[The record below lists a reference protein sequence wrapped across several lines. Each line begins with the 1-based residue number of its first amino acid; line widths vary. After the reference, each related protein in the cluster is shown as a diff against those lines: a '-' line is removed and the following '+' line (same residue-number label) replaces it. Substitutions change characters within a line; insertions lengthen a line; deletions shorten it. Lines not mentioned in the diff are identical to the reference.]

1 MRPRIIAGLFGSV
14 LVAAAGAQIPPAA
27 PEGAPPVPPKS
38 RFETQ
43 APLPGLP
50 SVVLDMLGDG
60 YGEAQ
65 LMARAKGLQARILW
79 IDGTANISRINTYEK
94 VAALVDRARYA
105 GFNTIVLDVKPIIGY
120 TLWPSKI
127 APKLTEWRG
136 QSFGDFDPV
145 AAMVAEAK
153 KCDIPLFVSL
163 NAFSEGHR
171 DLEKGPGY
179 DRPEWQ
185 TVLYEL
191 DGSVRSAG
199 YDKAAFGLMNRTNL
213 MPSSE
218 EVLGVFTDIARL
230 PAKLNG
236 NSKVSVVDES
246 GNVLAQADG
255 ASARSLAIN
264 VPVGGSALVGI
275 GRGGE
280 YLRVYGKPDDRFTF
294 EGKPE
299 FVPISRR
306 PWQQVPL
313 MVNPN
318 DSTVRRRELSILR
331 ELLENYDVAGVLYD
345 DRLRYAGL
353 NADFSEVTRQQFEKY
368 VGEKI
373 AWPEDVFRWTLMPD
387 LSRGIVPGK
396 WYDAWLAFRAE
407 TLKSFVS
414 EARAVMREVRPNAL
428 MGAYSGSWY
437 GEYAAFGS
445 NYAASEFEAGFRF
458 LTPAY
463 QKAGFADELDILITG
478 CYYPTAT
485 IAEAMAQG
493 TAVGYTVEAAGQL
506 SNRVAR
512 DQAWVYAGIS
522 LEVFKGDTA
531 KLRNALQA
539 AVASTQGVMVF
550 DLSHDMDKLWHIF
563 MQAFSVKTKA
573 PHQAA
578 GLLAEIRHRRKLL
591 DRSGAKEPPVIINT
605 GSGGAGL

>member
-1 MRPRIIAGLFGSV
+1 M
-14 LVAAAGAQIPPAA
+14 GAENPPTH
-27 PEGAPPVPPKS
+27 PEGAPPVPPKT
-38 RFETQ
+38 RFETD

-50 SVVLDMLGDG
+50 SVVLDKTGDG
-60 YGEAQ
+60 YGLAQ
-65 LMARAKGLQARILW
+65 QTAKAQRLQARILW
-79 IDGTANISRINTYEK
+79 IDGTANVSRINTSEK
-94 VAALVDRARYA
+94 VAALVDRARYV

-120 TLWPSKI
+120 TLWPSKL

-136 QSFGDFDPV
+136 QSFGDFDPL
-145 AAMVAEAK
+145 AAMVSEAK
-153 KCDIPLFVSL
+153 KCGIPLFVSL

-171 DLEKGPGY
+171 DFERGPGY

-185 TVLYEL
+185 TVLYEIE
-191 DGSVRSAG
+191 GNVRSSNYG
-199 YDKAAFGLMNRTNL
+199 RPLFGLMNRTNL

-218 EVLGVFTDIARL
+218 DSLGVFTDLNRL

-236 NSKVSVVDES
+236 NSKVVVVDAS

-255 ASARSLAIN
+255 AAARSLAISI
-264 VPVGGSALVGI
+264 PTGGSALVGI

-280 YLRVYGKPDDRFTF
+280 YLRLYAKPDDRLAF
-294 EGKPE
+294 EGKPD
-299 FVPISRR
+299 FVPIGKR

-318 DSTVRRRELSILR
+318 DPVVRRRELSILQ
-331 ELLENYDVAGVLYD
+331 ELVENYDIGGVIYD

-353 NADFSEVTRQQFEKY
+353 NADFSETTRQQFEQY

-373 AWPEDVFRWTLMPD
+373 NWPDDVFLWTLLPD

-396 WYDAWLAFRAE
+396 WYEAWLAFRAT

-414 EARAVMREVRPNAL
+414 EAREVIRKVRPTTLLGVYA
-428 MGAYSGSWY
+428 GSWY

-445 NYAASEFEAGFRF
+445 NYAAAEFEAGFRF

-463 QKAGFADELDILITG
+463 QKAGFADELDFLITG

-485 IAEAMAQG
+485 IAEAMAQNSV
-493 TAVGYTVEAAGQL
+493 VGFTIEAAGQL
-506 SNRVAR
+506 TNRVVR
-512 DQAWVYAGIS
+512 DQAWSYAGIG
-522 LEVFKGDTA
+522 LDVFKGDTA
-531 KLRNALQA
+531 KLQNALQA

-563 MQAFSVKTKA
+563 MQAFSLKAKA
-573 PHQAA
+573 PHQVP
-578 GLLAEIRHRRKLL
+578 GLLAEVRHKRKLL
-591 DRSGAKEPPVIINT
+591 DKTGVKDPPVIINT
-605 GSGGAGL
+605 GAGGAGM